1 MQFNIMLNKDWS
13 RNNSLKNIFA
23 KNPQQDKRN
32 LSRISLPPIKPK
44 LNMSTNFIENKWKI
58 IGTNSPLFKQDS
70 INCALKRRKQNV
82 VLNLK
87 RHLKNPHAYVSE
99 ECDNINYDELQ
110 EKYRRLT
117 LKICDENN

>member
-1 MQFNIMLNKDWS
+1 MLNKDWS

-32 LSRISLPPIKPK
+32 ISRISLPPIKPK
-44 LNMSTNFIENKWKI
+44 VNMSTSFIENKWKI

-70 INCALKRRKQNV
+70 INFALKRRKQDV

-87 RHLKNPHAYVSE
+87 RNLKNPHAYVSN
-99 ECDNINYDELQ
+99 ECDSINYDELQ